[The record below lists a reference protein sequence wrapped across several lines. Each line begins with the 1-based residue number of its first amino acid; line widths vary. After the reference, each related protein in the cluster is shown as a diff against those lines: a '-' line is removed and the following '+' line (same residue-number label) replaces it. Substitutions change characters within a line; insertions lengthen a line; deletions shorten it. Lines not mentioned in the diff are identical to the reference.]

1 MTKSV
6 LSAQASLTNEMSSCR
21 FYQRLGFKRYILN
34 DNGLSHT
41 SDAFRNEVKRTPQLW
56 VESSSNQMA
65 FLQLKEAKII
75 LRALGRDGSP
85 SDYSKSQIFAKF
97 PWCASSMMEV
107 EEMIRKQPIITL
119 FSGKGLYL
127 TERPLTYFREPSIL
141 SGTVTKERF
150 KLWCADEFLN
160 TDEMQMILA
169 IMLRDT
175 SSSHYMHVV
184 PPQMFQR
191 MHDAIVLRTCPK
203 DTAKELEEKGERPLK
218 DQLKSCFDDFQYYV
232 DSI

>member
-1 MTKSV
+1 MF
-6 LSAQASLTNEMSSCR
+6 SAM
-21 FYQRLGFKRYILN
+21 
-34 DNGLSHT
+34 
-41 SDAFRNEVKRTPQLW
+41 
-56 VESSSNQMA
+56 
-65 FLQLKEAKII
+65 
-75 LRALGRDGSP
+75 
-85 SDYSKSQIFAKF
+85 
-97 PWCASSMMEV
+97 
-107 EEMIRKQPIITL
+107 
-119 FSGKGLYL
+119 
-127 TERPLTYFREPSIL
+127 
-141 SGTVTKERF
+141 
-150 KLWCADEFLN
+150 CADEFLN

-169 IMLRDT
+169 IMLCDT